1 MTRFLSLLALAFI
14 LPLAACA
21 DAEPDGDEVLTDDN
35 AVVVDDDLVDD
46 PMMDDGMMD
55 DGMMMDDVTAQ
66 GTLDAVPAGGLTE
79 MAPATAV
86 ANIDSWIAQL
96 DGATFE
102 NSTEIRQGLMT
113 LKDQLQTTPL
123 DGSAIGATL
132 SDLGT
137 WTEAA
142 AGGDASLTQLGQALA
157 SAGQNLTSM

>member
-1 MTRFLSLLALAFI
+1 MIRFLSLLALALV

-21 DAEPDGDEVLTDDN
+21 DAEPDGDEVITDDG
-35 AVVVDDDLVDD
+35 VMIDDAADDMVVDD
-46 PMMDDGMMD
+46 PMMDDGMMVN
-55 DGMMMDDVTAQ
+55 DVTAQ

-102 NSTEIRQGLMT
+102 NSAEIRQGLMT
-113 LKDQLQTTPL
+113 LKDQLQTNPL
-123 DGSAIGATL
+123 DGGAIGATL

>member
-1 MTRFLSLLALAFI
+1 MNRTLPLLALALT

-21 DAEPDGDEVLTDDN
+21 DDTTPADD
-35 AVVVDDDLVDD
+35 AVVVDPVDPVVDPIDDGT
-46 PMMDDGMMD
+46 MMDDGMMA
-55 DGMMMDDVTAQ
+55 DGMADVTAQ

-86 ANIDSWIAQL
+86 GNIDQWIARL

-102 NSTEIRQGLMT
+102 NSDEIRQGLMT

-123 DGSAIGATL
+123 DGSAIGETL
-132 SDLGT
+132 TNLGN
-137 WTEAA
+137 WTEAS

>member
-1 MTRFLSLLALAFI
+1 MNRTLPLLALA
-14 LPLAACA
+14 LTLAACA
-21 DAEPDGDEVLTDDN
+21 DTDEVDPVVVDPAEPDVV
-35 AVVVDDDLVDD
+35 AVDPMMDDDT
-46 PMMDDGMMD
+46 MMDDGMMAS
-55 DGMMMDDVTAQ
+55 DVTAQ

-79 MAPATAV
+79 MPLATATG
-86 ANIDSWIAQL
+86 NIDQWIATL
-96 DGATFE
+96 DGATFQ
-102 NSTEIRQGLMT
+102 NATEIRQGLMT

-132 SDLGT
+132 TDLGN

>member
-1 MTRFLSLLALAFI
+1 MNRTLLLSALALT
-14 LPLAACA
+14 LPLGACA
-21 DAEPDGDEVLTDDN
+21 DDTTPADD
-35 AVVVDDDLVDD
+35 AVVVDPVDPVVTDD
-46 PMMDDGMMD
+46 PMMDDGMMAT
-55 DGMMMDDVTAQ
+55 DVTAQ

-86 ANIDSWIAQL
+86 SNIDSWIAQL

-132 SDLGT
+132 TDLGN